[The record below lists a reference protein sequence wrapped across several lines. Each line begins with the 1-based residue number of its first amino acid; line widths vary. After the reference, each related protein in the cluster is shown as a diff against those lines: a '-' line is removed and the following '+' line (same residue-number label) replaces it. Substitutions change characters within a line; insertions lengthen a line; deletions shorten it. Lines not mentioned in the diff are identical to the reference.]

1 MHRITNKSGALHS
14 LTKEVE
20 YMHRITKEVE
30 YLHRMTTESGAFAQ
44 DKITSGVQLVVLVSL
59 APQYIKAS
67 EQECQRLLFP
77 PSEERFSLSPR
88 SESPLSLQVRSP
100 AHQLGTAVL
109 SKDQS
114 PSQKQVSYQEYK

>member
-44 DKITSGVQLVVLVSL
+44 DKITSGVQLVVLVIL
-59 APQYIKAS
+59 APQYIKAP
-67 EQECQRLLFP
+67 EQE
-77 PSEERFSLSPR
+77 
-88 SESPLSLQVRSP
+88 
-100 AHQLGTAVL
+100 
-109 SKDQS
+109 
-114 PSQKQVSYQEYK
+114 